1 MRVWGVL
8 QIICTYN
15 YSREFPAVK
24 KIGNSVFLQFW
35 RMRARLAI
43 AWPFAGGRLVPGGME
58 EGQQQGEVLIPV
70 GC

>member
-1 MRVWGVL
+1 ML